1 MKRSWNAWLWLGFLV
16 VWAGLLTY
24 IPIFARFPITR
35 DFPWVNLLLAAAGL
49 ALLGLGLHRAFG
61 RPAGYRGRV
70 FGPIL
75 AVLAVAGTALF
86 CWGTIYNA
94 RQLPASAG
102 APRVGQKAPD
112 FTLSD
117 QDGKPVSLVD
127 LLSQTSSSATEPAR
141 VKPGGALLI
150 FYRGYW

>member
-1 MKRSWNAWLWLGFLV
+1 MKRSWNGWI
-16 VWAGLLTY
+16 WAGFVLVLAGIFTY
-24 IPIFARFPITR
+24 IPIFAQFPITR
-35 DFPWVNLLLAAAGL
+35 DFPWVNLLLLAAGL
-49 ALLGLGLHRAFG
+49 ALMGAGLVRAY
-61 RPAGYRGRV
+61 RMPQAYRGRI
-70 FGPIL
+70 FGTALALVGIL
-75 AVLAVAGTALF
+75 GTALF

-117 QDGKPVSLVD
+117 QDGKPVTLAE
-127 LLSQTSSSATEPAR
+127 LISSPSTASTEPSVA
-141 VKPGGALLI
+141 KPGGAILI